1 MDENMDEVF
10 VSYNDMIQDNEY
22 ETSVESYKDVHE
34 FLENSAESNFQYS
47 NESQNSSVGNTCST
61 DEKNIPLFSYVSNDF
76 KLKRGRKYKKCYTVS
91 YINNMNSA
99 ENFPLKAYGRV
110 PPNRDKTNRVI
121 NFQWKPLGKNVPEI
135 DKINLSYKKA
145 WDIGK
150 EGCNGLLIK
159 NIFEIYKQKKL
170 NYMVLDGTNI
180 DNFLT
185 VYSHTYQAAIKGVT
199 PNVLRTFS
207 FYDLE
212 NAYFMYDV
220 KSIHI
225 FRTVKDKHKGKSV
238 ILKGLNDNFFNA
250 ILVCMY
256 EIVIYLNFANCEHH
270 SQNKP
275 SNKKWNKKGDE
286 LDEKTYYV
294 KSARNE
300 HNAYCSNIKD
310 VISHNKNKK
319 KINGASGN
327 AAFIREEMGKAKRS
341 RNLSAGGKNMNT
353 DKENSN
359 DITLWSSN
367 NHEEFGYEY
376 IKDIIKKEE
385 KELYETDKMY
395 HNSNDEY
402 SSHTSDSAQ
411 QSICSTRREAE
422 GEP

>member
-1 MDENMDEVF
+1 MKEQPVDSLMDENMDEVF
-10 VSYNDMIQDNEY
+10 VSYNDMIQDNDY
-22 ETSVESYKDVHE
+22 ATSVESYKDVYE
-34 FLENSAESNFQYS
+34 FLENSAESDFHYS
-47 NESQNSSVGNTCST
+47 NESQNSSLGNSCST

-76 KLKRGRKYKKCYTVS
+76 KLKRGKKYKKCYTVS

-110 PPNRDKTNRVI
+110 PPNRDKTNRVTS
-121 NFQWKPLGKNVPEI
+121 FQWKPLGKNVPEI

-159 NIFEIYKQKKL
+159 NMFESYKQKKL

-225 FRTVKDKHKGKSV
+225 FRKVKDKDKGKGV
-238 ILKGLNDNFFNA
+238 VLKGLNDNFFNA

-256 EIVIYLNFANCEHH
+256 EIVVYLNFVNYNYD
-270 SQNKP
+270 STNKP
-275 SNKKWNKKGDE
+275 GKKKKKKKVDE
-286 LDEKTYYV
+286 RNEKTYYV

-300 HNAYCSNIKD
+300 HNVYSSNIKD

-319 KINGASGN
+319 KINGTAGN
-327 AAFIREEMGKAKRS
+327 AAFIREEMGKVERS
-341 RNLSAGGKNMNT
+341 RNFPRGGKNM
-353 DKENSN
+353 DVDRENPN
-359 DITLWSSN
+359 QITLWSSN
-367 NHEEFGYEY
+367 NQEEFGYEY

-402 SSHTSDSAQ
+402 SSHTSESVEQ
-411 QSICSTRREAE
+411 
-422 GEP
+422 

>member
-1 MDENMDEVF
+1 MDEVF
-10 VSYNDMIQDNEY
+10 VSYNDMIQDNDCA
-22 ETSVESYKDVHE
+22 TSVESYKDVYE
-34 FLENSAESNFQYS
+34 FLENSAESNFHYS
-47 NESQNSSVGNTCST
+47 NESQNSRFGNSCSA
-61 DEKNIPLFSYVSNDF
+61 DEENIPILSYVSNNF
-76 KLKRGRKYKKCYTVS
+76 KLKKEKKYKKCYTVS
-91 YINNMNSA
+91 YINNMSSA

-110 PPNRDKTNRVI
+110 PPDKDKPKRVTNI
-121 NFQWKPLGKNVPEI
+121 QWQPLGNNVPEI

-159 NIFEIYKQKKL
+159 NIFQSYKQKKL

-185 VYSHTYQAAIKGVT
+185 VYSHTYQAAVKGVT

-225 FRTVKDKHKGKSV
+225 FSKVKGKDKKKSV
-238 ILKGLNDNFFNA
+238 ILKGLNANFFNA

-256 EIVIYLNFANCEHH
+256 EIVIYLNFANYTHD
-270 SQNKP
+270 STNKS
-275 SNKKWNKKGDE
+275 SNKKKKKKKGDE
-286 LDEKTYYV
+286 RSEKIYYV

-300 HNAYCSNIKD
+300 NNAYSSKIKE
-310 VISHNKNKK
+310 VISKNKNKK
-319 KINGASGN
+319 KINGAAENG
-327 AAFIREEMGKAKRS
+327 AFIRNEMGKAEES
-341 RNLSAGGKNMNT
+341 RNFPGGGKNINV
-353 DKENSN
+353 DRENPN
-359 DITLWSSN
+359 HMTLWSSN

-402 SSHTSDSAQ
+402 SSHTSDSIEQ
-411 QSICSTRREAE
+411 
-422 GEP
+422 